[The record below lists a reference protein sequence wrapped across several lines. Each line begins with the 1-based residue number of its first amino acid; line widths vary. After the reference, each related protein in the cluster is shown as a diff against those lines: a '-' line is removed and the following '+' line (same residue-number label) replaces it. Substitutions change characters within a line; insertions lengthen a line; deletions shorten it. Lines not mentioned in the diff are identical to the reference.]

1 MGFCRFLR
9 AGREILNALRGVKL
23 FEASFKWVWL
33 NSWLDL
39 GGSLKMQDPKA
50 GATKGEER
58 LPGETFEGY
67 YERPKNPKSTNFFKK
82 TNSGVIGFIRKEL

>member
-1 MGFCRFLR
+1 
-9 AGREILNALRGVKL
+9 
-23 FEASFKWVWL
+23 
-33 NSWLDL
+33 
-39 GGSLKMQDPKA
+39 MQDPKA